1 MNKLT
6 AAVALIA
13 TMALTAVSQAAAAE
27 ETDLA
32 RDLVL
37 AFDGFCFQTRSNFA
51 RTSELLE
58 TEAKKKLSVIDLQR
72 FGGASD
78 PNTKIIAGWVASSL
92 AGNPV
97 VVSLSEGIY
106 LGAPV
111 KMCSVVGNFA
121 RGELV
126 AEYVKRLVGSASP
139 HTEQQGFQ
147 VLNMFKSR
155 SPGDMFY
162 VTHMYGTVKE
172 TEMISSIG
180 IIVPS
185 GQLN

>member
-1 MNKLT
+1 MKKLISS
-6 AAVALIA
+6 VALIA
-13 TMALTAVSQAAAAE
+13 TMALTDVSHAAAAE

-58 TEAKKKLSVIDLQR
+58 TEAKKKLSVDDLQR

-78 PNTKIIAGWVASSL
+78 PNTKVIAGWVASSL

-106 LGAPV
+106 LGASV

-121 RGELV
+121 RGKLV
-126 AEYVKRLVGSASP
+126 AEYVKRLVGSAYP

-147 VLNMFKSR
+147 TFNMFKSR
-155 SPGDMFY
+155 SPADMFY
-162 VTHMYGTVKE
+162 VVHVYGTVKE
-172 TEMISSIG
+172 TEMFSSIG
-180 IIVPS
+180 IMVPS
-185 GQLN
+185 DQLD